1 MLTVRTS
8 TSIHQADLCR
18 PNKIR
23 QASLIRAINSQLTTN
38 TTKKTEEDVK
48 LIKGEEN
55 QHEEYPASRRWFQ
68 TSLISVATVGHNG
81 SLRVDI
87 NHGGNTRV
95 TGSLHGSPP

>member
-68 TSLISVATVGHNG
+68 TSLISVATEGTDPIAIK
-81 SLRVDI
+81 LRLTCERSV
-87 NHGGNTRV
+87 
-95 TGSLHGSPP
+95 L

>member
-68 TSLISVATVGHNG
+68 TSLISVATAVRLAVL
-81 SLRVDI
+81 LRVSP
-87 NHGGNTRV
+87 
-95 TGSLHGSPP
+95 GSVRAPILALSPTPEK